1 MTEKLLSLMTFN
13 LSLQFIDR
21 TKGNEWNW
29 FRYFSYTVIIDS
41 IISEV
46 QDVDG
51 EKCNSENELCVE
63 YTSANAICLN

>member
-1 MTEKLLSLMTFN
+1 MCTLSACKDFQEYIYYDKGQHYKK
-13 LSLQFIDR
+13 SLKIPEGQL
-21 TKGNEWNW
+21 
-29 FRYFSYTVIIDS
+29 IIDS

-46 QDVDG
+46 QDGDE